1 MYYDARRPA
10 PQATSFALGH
20 LMPDACKT
28 PCRVPCLIF
37 PRPCMRTLWQRRF
50 LWANCL
56 NSLRAQPVTQRHR
69 FSPCIYARLWMLVV
83 DTWQVPMPAQSDYIR
98 AGKSLLCSCLY
109 LYLYLVPLLP
119 SQRTSS
125 LTGWGSGM
133 HGLVPELQL
142 RQKAGN
148 AHTLARWGM
157 RRAHM
162 PTQYPAYR
170 PSS

>member
-1 MYYDARRPA
+1 MGGITLYYDARRPA

-83 DTWQVPMPAQSDYIR
+83 
-98 AGKSLLCSCLY
+98 
-109 LYLYLVPLLP
+109 
-119 SQRTSS
+119 RTSS